1 MAGLRATTQ
10 NRVPSPGLR
19 RRARAI
25 VAALRTARPEARV
38 ELSHN
43 SPFELLVAT
52 ILSAQCTDARVNQ
65 VLPGLLHAYP
75 TPAAMSEADPP
86 RLEALI
92 RSTGFFRSKAKSLL
106 GCSREILARH
116 GGVVPRT
123 MEALS
128 ALPGV
133 GRKTANVVL
142 GAGYGVAAGIVV
154 DTHMA
159 RVARRLGLTRQET
172 PERIE
177 IDLMA
182 LVRPED
188 WIFFSIAMVLH
199 GRYVCIARA
208 PRCGECPLRRLCP
221 SADRVAPAGVRRL
234 RGRSRG

>member
-1 MAGLRATTQ
+1 
-10 NRVPSPGLR
+10 
-19 RRARAI
+19 
-25 VAALRTARPEARV
+25 V
-38 ELSHN
+38 ELRHN
-43 SPFELLVAT
+43 TPFELLIAT

-65 VLPGLLHAYP
+65 VVPGLLSVYP
-75 TPAAMSEADPP
+75 TPAAMVEADPG
-86 RLEALI
+86 RLETLI
-92 RSTGFFRSKAKSLL
+92 RSTGFFRSKAKSIL

-142 GAGYGVAAGIVV
+142 GAAYGIAAGIVV

-159 RVARRLGLTRQET
+159 RVARRLGLTRQDD

-177 IDLMA
+177 SDLMD
-182 LVRPED
+182 LVPQED

-199 GRYVCIARA
+199 GRYVCVART

-221 SADRVAPAGVRRL
+221 SADRVVAVAVRRP
-234 RGRSRG
+234 RGRGRG

>member
-1 MAGLRATTQ
+1 MAGRRATTPNQ
-10 NRVPSPGLR
+10 VTSARI
-19 RRARAI
+19 RARASAI
-25 VAALRTARPEARV
+25 VAALRKSRPNARV

-43 SPFELLVAT
+43 SPFELLIAT

-75 TPAAMSEADPP
+75 TPAAMAKADPA

-92 RSTGFFRSKAKSLL
+92 RSTGFFRSKAKSIL
-106 GCSREILARH
+106 GCSREILVTH
-116 GGVVPRT
+116 GGAVPRT

-142 GAGYGVAAGIVV
+142 GAAYGVAAGIVV

-159 RVARRLGLTRQET
+159 RVARRLGLTQQQE

-177 IDLMA
+177 TDLMA
-182 LVRPED
+182 LVSPED

-199 GRYVCIARA
+199 GRYVCLARL
-208 PRCGECPLRRLCP
+208 PRCGECPLSRLCP
-221 SADRVAPAGVRRL
+221 SADQAVPARVRRP
-234 RGRSRG
+234 RGRGRG

>member
-1 MAGLRATTQ
+1 M
-10 NRVPSPGLR
+10 
-19 RRARAI
+19 
-25 VAALRTARPEARV
+25 
-38 ELSHN
+38 ELSHD
-43 SPFELLVAT
+43 SPFELLIAT
-52 ILSAQCTDARVNQ
+52 ILSAQCTDAWVNQ
-65 VLPGLLHAYP
+65 VLPALLHAYP
-75 TPAAMSEADPP
+75 TPAAMAVADPD
-86 RLEALI
+86 RLESLI

-123 MEALS
+123 MEELS

-142 GAGYGVAAGIVV
+142 GASYGVAAGIVV

-159 RVARRLGLTRQET
+159 RVAGRLGLTRQEA

-199 GRYVCIARA
+199 GRYVCLARA
-208 PRCGECPLRRLCP
+208 PRC
-221 SADRVAPAGVRRL
+221 SVDRVVPAGVRRL
-234 RGRSRG
+234 RGRGRD

>member
-1 MAGLRATTQ
+1 MAGRRRTSQ
-10 NRVPSPGLR
+10 NRVPSAELR

-25 VAALRTARPEARV
+25 VAALRAARPDARV
-38 ELSHN
+38 ELSHD
-43 SPFELLVAT
+43 SPFELLIAT

-75 TPAAMSEADPP
+75 TPAAMAEADPA

-123 MEALS
+123 MEELS

-142 GAGYGVAAGIVV
+142 GAAYGVAAGIVV

-159 RVARRLGLTRQET
+159 RVARRLGLTRQEA

-177 IDLMA
+177 IDLMS

-199 GRYVCIARA
+199 GRYVCLARA

-221 SADRVAPAGVRRL
+221 SADRVVPAGVRRP
-234 RGRSRG
+234 RGRGRD